1 MSIETDKFDA
11 LYKRLKP
18 HGVTMTALLA
28 KAVGAALASHPV
40 MFAGEQAGD
49 LVMRLHSTVGVCETY
64 GCLWELQGLD
74 GAASASGQPGWLQQ
88 CKIVMFAGWHIL
100 QG

>member
-40 MFAGEQAGD
+40 MFAGEQWIGW
-49 LVMRLHSTVGVCETY
+49 VTWIEGFVEH
-64 GCLWELQGLD
+64 LD
-74 GAASASGQPGWLQQ
+74 S
-88 CKIVMFAGWHIL
+88 
-100 QG
+100 